1 MANTFKNAFSENV
14 GTSATAVLTCPSGN
28 SSRCVL
34 IGIQLTNT
42 TSSEITATIT
52 LTDSSASNDIVMVN
66 AVALPANTMLT
77 VLEGEKSFLKRV
89 MCLRYTAIQPMPVML
104 LLVIYY
110 LIQREIPKRKNPCCW

>member
-34 IGIQLTNT
+34 IGMQLTNT

-66 AVALPANTMLT
+66 SVALPANTMLT
-77 VLEGEKSFLKRV
+77 VLEGEKVILEESDVLKV
-89 MCLRYTAIQPMPVML
+89 HSNTANACNAFASYL
-104 LLVIYY
+104 LSDST
-110 LIQREIPKRKNPCCW
+110 